1 MPNPSQSITPGAS
14 RRARTNERLRV
25 AVRQQL
31 IQRGY
36 TSVTIEGVAA
46 AAGVAKTT
54 IYRRWASKAE
64 MVFELAIHQD
74 AEVQPVDTGNL
85 EDDVFVL
92 AHRAVSLITSDL
104 GRLVLPGLLAEMS
117 SDAVLAERL
126 RTIFI
131 DAAKADIDA
140 VFARALARGEL
151 HSDVNSKDFHAALLG
166 IPYAHVHLLDNDNT
180 DELVTRLTKQLLKLL
195 PITD

>member
-36 TSVTIEGVAA
+36 ASVTIEGVAA

-126 RTIFI
+126 RTIFV

-151 HSDVNSKDFHAALLG
+151 HSDISSKDFHAALLG

-180 DELVTRLTKQLLKLL
+180 DELVTRLTKQLLQLL

>member
-31 IQRGY
+31 MQRGY
-36 TSVTIEGVAA
+36 ASVTIEGVAA

-85 EDDVFVL
+85 EDDIFVL

>member
-1 MPNPSQSITPGAS
+1 
-14 RRARTNERLRV
+14 
-25 AVRQQL
+25 
-31 IQRGY
+31 
-36 TSVTIEGVAA
+36 
-46 AAGVAKTT
+46 
-54 IYRRWASKAE
+54 

-180 DELVTRLTKQLLKLL
+180 DELVTRLTKQLMKLL

>member
-36 TSVTIEGVAA
+36 ASVTIEGVAA

-85 EDDVFVL
+85 EDDIFVL

-140 VFARALARGEL
+140 VVARALARGEL

>member
-180 DELVTRLTKQLLKLL
+180 DELVTRLTKQLMKLL

>member
-1 MPNPSQSITPGAS
+1 MPNPSQSITPGSS

-31 IQRGY
+31 MQRGY
-36 TSVTIEGVAA
+36 ASVTIEGVAA

-85 EDDVFVL
+85 EDDIFVL

>member
-31 IQRGY
+31 MQRGY
-36 TSVTIEGVAA
+36 ASVTIEGVAA

-85 EDDVFVL
+85 EDDIFVL

-117 SDAVLAERL
+117 NDAIIAERL
-126 RTIFI
+126 RAIFV

-151 HSDVNSKDFHAALLG
+151 HSDANGKDFHAALLG
-166 IPYAHVHLLDNDNT
+166 IPYAHVHLLDDNNT
-180 DELVTRLTKQLLKLL
+180 DKLVTRLTKQLLKLL

>member
-31 IQRGY
+31 MQRGY
-36 TSVTIEGVAA
+36 ASVTIEGVAA

-85 EDDVFVL
+85 EDDIFVL

-140 VFARALARGEL
+140 VVARALARGEL

>member
-25 AVRQQL
+25 AVVKEL
-31 IQRGY
+31 TQRGY
-36 TSVTIEGVAA
+36 VGVTIEGIAA

-54 IYRRWASKAE
+54 IYRRWTSKAE

-74 AEVQPVDTGNL
+74 AEAQPVDTGNL
-85 EDDVFVL
+85 QDDIFVL

-117 SDAVLAERL
+117 NDAILAERL
-126 RTIFI
+126 RAIFV

-140 VFARALARGEL
+140 VFAHALARGEL

-166 IPYAHVHLLDNDNT
+166 IPYAHVHLLDDDNT
-180 DELVTRLTKQLLKLL
+180 DELVTRLTKQLLQLL